1 MVGEPLILNLLE
13 RPSPC
18 KPLYSKRRWAV
29 AQSLP
34 SIDHDSSLS
43 AVLVGAECWG
53 ACVEVDPKMGHV
65 EAFPVQTTQTGRSKI
80 PAALGSPAGGWG
92 YLQRKEWGI
101 FSLGWGWGRGGGN
114 STCLG
119 FEYLRR
125 KDTLEGTLVTRN
137 KGSHMFTL

>member
-101 FSLGWGWGRGGGN
+101 FSLGWGWGRGGG
-114 STCLG
+114 
-119 FEYLRR
+119 
-125 KDTLEGTLVTRN
+125 
-137 KGSHMFTL
+137 